1 MITNVFQAIKGSSG
15 ATLVELLVTLSI
27 TAVLFVVLS
36 QAVSFGV
43 RVWERG
49 DNYAGRESQSWS
61 GEAYLYRILSVAR
74 PPTSRNSDQTAEEF
88 LFKGSRQSV
97 SFVTGPI
104 RQSARIGL
112 VFVRIEVSKTPQGQI
127 LTLRWSPVSAVA
139 KERGLQTGRKERT
152 VIGPVEAIWFSFA
165 GQNEGYPEL
174 QWHSEWLDQDRLPIA
189 IKIMLRI
196 RRGGSSEER
205 ELLIPTRLGHFS
217 PLAAPKGDG

>member
-1 MITNVFQAIKGSSG
+1 M
-15 ATLVELLVTLSI
+15 TLVELLVTLSI
-27 TAVLFVVLS
+27 TALLFVVLS

-49 DNYAGRESQSWS
+49 DNYTDRESRSWS
-61 GEAYLYRILSVAR
+61 GEAFLHRILSVAR

-112 VFVRIEVSKTPQGQI
+112 VLAKIEVSKTPQGQI
-127 LTLRWSPVSAVA
+127 LTLRWIPVTAAA
-139 KERGLQTGRKERT
+139 KDRGLQTDWKEKT
-152 VIGPVEAIWFSFA
+152 IIGPVEAISFSFA
-165 GQNEGYPEL
+165 GQSEGYPEL
-174 QWHSEWLDQDRLPIA
+174 QWHSEWFDQDRLPIA

-217 PLAAPKGDG
+217 PLVAPERGG